1 MRNRKIVCVI
11 AMIIAVSG
19 ISVGCGS
26 DKNVSTKETKKTII
40 EGRNDDTVKG
50 TRINIK

>member
-1 MRNRKIVCVI
+1 MRVKIYEFV
-11 AMIIAVSG
+11 
-19 ISVGCGS
+19 CGS
-26 DKNVSTKETKKTII
+26 DKNASTKETKKTII